1 MDAKHTRIIAVSSG
15 KGGVGKTFLSLQ
27 LAASLASRGKQVV
40 LFDGDLGLAN
50 VHVLLG
56 LKPEFDLAD
65 VVAGRQA
72 LRDILLEGPRGLRI
86 VPGASGQR
94 EIAELDA
101 VAIAGVLRGF
111 DEVDPVPDYLII
123 DTGAGIGSQV
133 TTLARLADVLVV
145 VAQDE
150 PASLADAYG
159 LIKVMHLDFNFQKFE
174 IVINGG
180 SNLRRSETI
189 FQRLDDVCRKFM
201 GLPLE
206 MAGAIP
212 YDETVA
218 QAARQRKLLMDVS
231 EICPAM
237 TAIRQISLRLES
249 LPLQSESWDF
259 LIDRLKL
266 GKVTAS

>member
-56 LKPEFDLAD
+56 LKPEFDMSD
-65 VVAGRQA
+65 VVAGRKT

-94 EIAELDA
+94 DIAELDA
-101 VAIAGVLRGF
+101 PAIAGVLRGF
-111 DEVDPVPDYLII
+111 DDVDPVPDYLII
-123 DTGAGIGSQV
+123 DTGAGIGTQV
-133 TTLARLADVLVV
+133 ITLARLADLILV

-159 LIKVMHLDFNFQKFE
+159 LIKVMHLDFAYQKFE
-174 IVINGG
+174 VVINGG
-180 SNLRRSETI
+180 NNPKRSEAI
-189 FQRLDDVCRKFM
+189 FNRLDDVTRKFM
-201 GLPLE
+201 GLPLVF
-206 MAGAIP
+206 AGAIP
-212 YDETVA
+212 HDETVQ

-231 EICPAM
+231 EMCPAM
-237 TAIRQISLRLES
+237 VAIRQISARIEAM
-249 LPLQSESWDF
+249 PPQTESWDF

-266 GKVTAS
+266 GKVAPT